1 MVLGHQVFNLM
12 IRRRKMEF
20 FKKTW
25 VKIVAWILWVLA
37 TVVLVMGGISAEGLS
52 SVLTAVLG
60 IVSAIA
66 ALITL
71 ISSLIKKK
79 E

>member
-1 MVLGHQVFNLM
+1 
-12 IRRRKMEF
+12 MEF

-25 VKIVAWILWVLA
+25 VKIVAWILWVFA